1 MTFLSRLYLRWLN
14 RPDPAAVMQTPVVKF
29 TGYDEAKATQS
40 RLHALDRERWR
51 RKVEARRATRGD
63 NVRTFPKG
71 EKTA

>member
-1 MTFLSRLYLRWLN
+1 MGLIANLLTRWRD

-29 TGYDEAKATQS
+29 TGYDEAKAVSS
-40 RLHALDRERWR
+40 RLHALDRARWR